1 MIRFVPHSDIDLAA
15 WDARLERSAN
25 KLWYGSSAVLSAAAP
40 GWDALIDDEADAQM
54 ALPWRK
60 KFGIVYAYQPFL
72 LQQLGPFSAHPAPGD
87 TTRFIA
93 ALPPHIR
100 FADIYL
106 CPGTP
111 EPPVLT
117 EQQNLTF
124 SLKGSIE
131 VLRKRYSENHRRT
144 LKKTD
149 LAGAGWN
156 EHVPLSEVI
165 AFFTGSEQFKRWG
178 ITPDQVR
185 TLAGVLST
193 AEEYGHGFGCGVR
206 SNGELACAAFFVR
219 WCGRLIFLK
228 GLANEQGR
236 KLHAMHYLIDR
247 VIAEHAG
254 QDLLFDFAG
263 TNDPDLSRFYMGFG
277 GERSVYLRALVNKLP
292 FPLNLLRT

>member
-1 MIRFVPHSDIDLAA
+1 MIRYVRHSDIDLAA
-15 WDARLERSAN
+15 WDARLERCAN
-25 KLWYGSSAVLSAAAP
+25 KLWYGSSAVLSTAAP
-40 GWDALIDDEADAQM
+40 CWDALIDDEADAQM

-60 KFGIVYAYQPFL
+60 KFGITYAYQPFL
-72 LQQLGPFSAHPAPGD
+72 LQQLGPFAAHPSPAD
-87 TTRFIA
+87 TARFIA

-106 CPGTP
+106 CPGIP
-111 EPPVLT
+111 APPART
-117 EQQNLTF
+117 EQQNITF
-124 SLKGSIE
+124 SLKEPIGA
-131 VLRKRYSENHRRT
+131 LRKRYSENHRRT
-144 LKKTD
+144 LKKTE
-149 LAGAGWN
+149 AASTGWDGR
-156 EHVPLSEVI
+156 VPLSEI
-165 AFFTGSEQFKRWG
+165 TAFFISSDQFSRWG
-178 ITPDQVR
+178 IKPDQVQ
-185 TLAGVLST
+185 TLLRVLFT
-193 AEEYGHGFGCGVR
+193 AVEQGHGLGCGVR
-206 SNGELACAAFFVR
+206 YKGELACAAFFVR
-219 WCGRLIFLK
+219 WGGRLIFLK